1 MVLKE
6 SDVRGD
12 EDAGIRDVAQSF
24 IGGAAALGYAA
35 LQGFSAMA
43 HEAVKPREEQHIPP
57 QLKGQYRG
65 DLYQAFLDR
74 GVPEEV
80 AADAADASAM
90 GEDASSS
97 PAIAEAHRIVEEN
110 ALQSPEEEIEDGSE
124 NVEEETEES
133 SSDEQQQAASTSQQS
148 PTAEAAVSPPQQSS
162 AQPTA
167 ATATTVGDTAVAD
180 SEPKAAV
187 DASASQQGENLPH
200 SQAVGAFQPAA
211 GVSAQTLTSEP
222 ASEQVA
228 PSKQVEIS
236 KSPSEMSWKELQQTA
251 KTIREETGQSPEGKK
266 RPQVEAFVESYR
278 VAQLKESPGTST
290 DAAQTE
296 QASPT
301 EQAAQPET
309 AAKAKQTEYASTVV
323 TPEAPKAPLRYP
335 EGAGLETAYNAGLKA
350 AEVDNKTAGKA
361 AKAIVNGEGANSS
374 AAIKSAHAQVEQKS
388 QSAVQSPLQQLY
400 YDVLKKQ
407 GIDSDLASS
416 ASTDLANGKG
426 AYSSET
432 VRAAHSKIMDKE
444 LMTTGG
450 KTPQERSYQ
459 KHSRYVRDR
468 DPRKRDQATARNAAR
483 AGMPQKKIEG
493 MLRFGSPVVRG
504 IQEREGSN
512 QAIKYFRGLA
522 KEASQM
528 ASGKS
533 ASVSKRAINSQ
544 SKRKKGVEV

>member
-12 EDAGIRDVAQSF
+12 EDVGTRDTTQS
-24 IGGAAALGYAA
+24 ILSGAASLGFAA
-35 LQGFSAMA
+35 MQGLSAIA
-43 HEAVKPREEQHIPP
+43 HKAVERKEEQQIPP
-57 QLKGQYRG
+57 QIKGQYRE

-80 AADAADASAM
+80 ASDAADAAAM
-90 GEDASSS
+90 GEDESSS

-110 ALQSPEEEIEDGSE
+110 ALRPSEEEVEDSLE
-124 NVEEETEES
+124 DVEEETEES
-133 SSDEQQQAASTSQQS
+133 SSDEQEVVSTSQQS
-148 PTAEAAVSPPQQSS
+148 PTAEAAVPPPQQSS
-162 AQPTA
+162 APPSA
-167 ATATTVGDTAVAD
+167 ATATTVGDTAAAD
-180 SEPKAAV
+180 SEPKASV
-187 DASASQQGENLPH
+187 DALASRQGENLPH
-200 SQAVGAFQPAA
+200 PQAVGTSQSVAGALTQP
-211 GVSAQTLTSEP
+211 LPSEP

-251 KTIREETGQSPEGKK
+251 KAIREETGQSPEGKK
-266 RPQVEAFVESYR
+266 RPQVEAFVENYR
-278 VAQLKESPGTST
+278 VAQFKESLKSST
-290 DAAQTE
+290 EATQPE
-296 QASPT
+296 QASQA

-309 AAKAKQTEYASTVV
+309 AAKAKQAEYASTVV
-323 TPEAPKAPLRYP
+323 TPEAPKAPLLYP

-350 AEVDNKTAGKA
+350 AEVDDKTAKKA

-374 AAIKSAHAQVEQKS
+374 DAIKSAHAQVEQKS

-426 AYSSET
+426 AYSSKT
-432 VRAAHSKIMDKE
+432 VRAAHSKIMDRE

-459 KHSRYVRDR
+459 KHSRYVKEK
-468 DPRKRDQATARNAAR
+468 DPLKRDQATARNAAK
-483 AGMPQKKIEG
+483 AGLSQKKIEG
-493 MLRFGSPVVRG
+493 MLRFGSPVVKG
-504 IQEREGSN
+504 IHEREGSS
-512 QAIKYFRGLA
+512 QAIKYFKGLA
-522 KEASQM
+522 REVSQM
-528 ASGKS
+528 APGKS
-533 ASVSKRAINSQ
+533 ASVGKRAITPE
-544 SKRKKGVEV
+544 RKKGVEV